1 MTLPELC
8 IRRPVMATL
17 LTAAIVL
24 FGILGYRGLPVSALP
39 QVDFPTIQVQA
50 NLPGASPET
59 MAATVATPLE
69 RQFSTIPGI
78 TSITST
84 STIGVSQITLQFEL
98 ARNIDAAALD
108 VQSALSVAAKKLPPE
123 MTTPPSFLKVN
134 PADAPILFIAL
145 TSSTLPLS
153 QVDEYAETLISDR
166 ISIISGVGQ
175 VDVLGSQKY
184 AVRVQINPS
193 QLASR
198 GIGIDEIQKALA
210 AASSNS
216 PVGVLS
222 GSAQQLTLQ
231 VSGQRL
237 DAAAFR
243 PLIVAHREGAP
254 VRLADVALVTDSVQ
268 NDHLASWINGQRG
281 IVLAVV
287 RQPGANTIEVATAI
301 RKLLPVLRQ
310 QIPAS
315 ISVDLIIDRSISIQ
329 ESVEDVKFTLVLTGV
344 LVVLVIFLFLRRL
357 SATLIPAV
365 ALPVSIIGT
374 FAGMAMMGF
383 SLNNI
388 SLLGLTLAVG
398 FVVDDAIVML
408 ENIVRYIEKGATPME
423 AALRGSREIAFT
435 ILSMTLSLVAV
446 FIPLLFMGGLVG
458 RLFHEFA
465 VTVSLAILISG
476 FVSLTLTPMMG
487 SRMLR
492 AEHGPEN
499 WAGRA
504 LEGAFQALLHGY
516 ERSLVVVLRHR
527 FITLLVTIA
536 TFGATV
542 YVFDIAKKGFFPTED
557 TGVIQGSTEAAQ
569 DVSFDAMVAQQ
580 QRVAEILSADPAVQF
595 VSSSVGVGGAAP
607 LNSGRLYLSLKPR
620 AERPPVTE
628 VIQRLRGK
636 LAQVPGINTYLQP
649 VQNLTVGGRQSKSQY
664 QYTLQA
670 SDLQLLYQWGPRL
683 EAELKNLPLLQ
694 DVTTDLQTS
703 SPQLVV
709 NVDQDRA
716 ALLGISD
723 DQVRSALYNA
733 FGSRQVAT
741 IYTAANDYGVIL
753 ETTQNFQNSP
763 DNVGRL
769 HVRATDGTL
778 VALDSIAT
786 LRLGVGPLTIN
797 HQGQLPSVTL
807 SFNLAPGAALSEAI
821 DAVREVERSAG
832 LPATVFTS
840 FGGTAQVFEDSLA
853 GQGLLL
859 LAALVT
865 IYIILGILYESFI
878 HPLTILSGLPSAGLG
893 AVLTLMAFDIELS
906 LIAMIGVIMLI
917 GIVKKN
923 AIMMVDFAVERERE
937 GHADPEKAIYDACV
951 LRFRPIMMTTL
962 AAIMG
967 ILPIAIG
974 FGAGSEL
981 RQPLGIAVA
990 GGLVV
995 SQVLT
1000 LYITPVVFLYLDRL
1014 RRRPAPAPTAAD

>member
-1 MTLPELC
+1 MNLPELC

-24 FGILGYRGLPVSALP
+24 FGIIGYRSLPVSALP
-39 QVDFPTIQVQA
+39 QVDFPTIQVSA

-84 STIGVSQITLQFEL
+84 STIGVSQVTLQFEL

-153 QVDEYAETLISDR
+153 KVDEYAETLISDR

-243 PLIVAHREGAP
+243 PLIVAHREGAA
-254 VRLADVALVTDSVQ
+254 VRLSDVALVTDSVQ

-287 RQPGANTIEVATAI
+287 RQPGANTIELATAI
-301 RKLLPVLRQ
+301 RKLLPVLRE

-315 ISVDLIIDRSISIQ
+315 INVDLIIDRSISIQ

-374 FAGMAMMGF
+374 FAGMSMMGF

-487 SRMLR
+487 SRLLR
-492 AEHGPEN
+492 AEQGPEN
-499 WAGRA
+499 RAGRA
-504 LEGAFQALLHGY
+504 LEGAFQALLRGY
-516 ERSLVVVLRHR
+516 GRSLTVVLRHR
-527 FITLLVTIA
+527 FITLLVTVA

-620 AERPPVTE
+620 AERPPVTQ
-628 VIQRLRGK
+628 VIQRLRGP

-683 EAELKNLPLLQ
+683 ETELKNLPLLQ

-709 NVDQDRA
+709 NVDQGRA

-723 DQVRSALYNA
+723 DQIRNALYNA
-733 FGSRQVAT
+733 FGARQVAT

-763 DNVGRL
+763 GNVGRL

-786 LRLGVGPLTIN
+786 LQQGVGPLTIN

-821 DAVREVERSAG
+821 DAVRTAELRAG

-840 FGGTAQVFEDSLA
+840 FGGTAQVFEESLA

-893 AVLTLMAFDIELS
+893 AVLTLMAFDIDLS

-937 GHADPEKAIYDACV
+937 GHADPEKAIYDAAI

-974 FGAGSEL
+974 IGAGSEL

-995 SQVLT
+995 SQILT

-1014 RRRPAPAPTAAD
+1014 RRRPAPAATAAD